1 MRTQQLKMKKKQMY
15 AAAGAAVFCAL
26 AVLLFIIWNQNRP
39 ATMEGEKT
47 VTVEVVHGDGTEKT
61 FQYQTDEEYL
71 GPLLEAEGLISG
83 TESQYGLFVDTVD
96 GETASYETNGSWWKL
111 SCDGEDAQTGADG
124 VVLTDGG
131 VYTWTYTVG

>member
-1 MRTQQLKMKKKQMY
+1 MKGKKRY
-15 AAAGAAVFCAL
+15 AVIGAAVFCAL
-26 AVLLFIIWNQNRP
+26 AVLLFVVWNQNRP
-39 ATMEGEKT
+39 AAVEGDKA

-61 FQYQTDEEYL
+61 FQDQTDEEYL

>member
-1 MRTQQLKMKKKQMY
+1 MKGKKQY
-15 AAAGAAVFCAL
+15 AVIGAAVFCAL
-26 AVLLFIIWNQNRP
+26 AVLLFVVWNQNRP
-39 ATMEGEKT
+39 AAVEGDKA

>member
-1 MRTQQLKMKKKQMY
+1 MKEKRGY
-15 AAAGAAVFCAL
+15 AIAGAAVFCAL
-26 AVLLFIIWNQNRP
+26 AVLLFVIWNQNRP
-39 ATMEGEKT
+39 AAVKGAKA
-47 VTVEVVHGDGTEKT
+47 VTVEVVHGNGTEKS

-96 GETASYETNGSWWKL
+96 GETASYEKDGAWWKL